1 MDLKKLRKDA
11 IVKFMDH
18 IKDRQL
24 KYGEKDAF
32 RFHSFQN
39 RKGFHSSNYPDTH
52 RAQAASLKKKA
63 KTGNATVAI
72 VSNQTTDA
80 SDGNGSDE
88 NCDAIQRTSDISTNV
103 QEKDKVAIR
112 PRPTARST
120 SRQAAKAER
129 MGTADKAMAEGSEIQ
144 RELERDVEVSTGIA
158 KSSLREGKQ
167 KKEKTRIASFGPL
180 VSVFI
185 LLFVVFLILNA
196 IVNRFLNDRTQ
207 TTV

>member
-1 MDLKKLRKDA
+1 MCGFGLISVVVHYSPVA
-11 IVKFMDH
+11 IF
-18 IKDRQL
+18 
-24 KYGEKDAF
+24 
-32 RFHSFQN
+32 S
-39 RKGFHSSNYPDTH
+39 
-52 RAQAASLKKKA
+52 ASRKKKA

-72 VSNQTTDA
+72 VNNKTTDA

-88 NCDAIQRTSDISTNV
+88 NCDAIQRTSEISTHV

-144 RELERDVEVSTGIA
+144 RELERDVEVSTRIA

-167 KKEKTRIASFGPL
+167 KKEKKSSKKKNVLQVVVEGCVPGREAERCPGAAQL
-180 VSVFI
+180 SVRDGKRKEENRNSKRKKDI
-185 LLFVVFLILNA
+185 PTADTPRMKTLKRLLPPP
-196 IVNRFLNDRTQ
+196 
-207 TTV
+207 